1 MKAMILAAGRGKRMR
16 PLTDH
21 TPKPLLPAGSRRLIE
36 HHLVHLAEAGIRE
49 VVINTAWLGEQIPAY
64 LGRGERYGLA
74 ISYSDEGDRA
84 LETAGGIRHA
94 LPLLGDAPCLVV
106 NGDVWTR
113 YPLREVSK
121 EPEGLAHLVMVENP
135 AHNPAGDFALDAAG
149 RLTEGGRDRY
159 TYSGI
164 GVFRPE
170 LFADLPDGPLP
181 LGPVLREAMSRG
193 AVTGE
198 LYRGEWQ
205 DIGTPERL
213 QRLQE
218 TLDHGPGDQQGRV
231 HR

>member
-21 TPKPLLPAGSRRLIE
+21 TPKPLLPAGRWRLIE
-36 HHLVHLAEAGIRE
+36 HHLHHLADAGIRD
-49 VVINTAWLGEQIPAY
+49 VVINIAWLGEQIPAY

-74 ISYSDEGDRA
+74 ISYSDEGDQA
-84 LETAGGIRHA
+84 LETAGGIRRA
-94 LPLLGDAPCLVV
+94 LPLLGNDPFLVV

-113 YPLREVSK
+113 YPLGEVPK
-121 EPEGLAHLVMVENP
+121 EPEGLAHLVMVKNP
-135 AHNPAGDFALDAAG
+135 AHNPAGDFGLDATG
-149 RLTEGGRDRY
+149 RLTEDGHERY

-170 LFADLPDGPLP
+170 LFAGLPDEPLP
-181 LGPVLREAMSRG
+181 LGPVLRKAMQQG
-193 AVTGE
+193 KVTGE
-198 LYRGEWQ
+198 LYRGEWR

-218 TLDHGPGDQQGRV
+218 TLDHGPGDRQGRV